1 MTTASSGSKAW
12 QGRNSSEDR
21 LVSQMPI
28 VSRRLGGF
36 PLQFQEL
43 LDLSKDQTGFG
54 NEAMGYQW
62 DING

>member
-1 MTTASSGSKAW
+1 
-12 QGRNSSEDR
+12 
-21 LVSQMPI
+21 MPI

>member
-1 MTTASSGSKAW
+1 
-12 QGRNSSEDR
+12 
-21 LVSQMPI
+21 MPI

-54 NEAMGYQW
+54 NEAMGHQW
-62 DING
+62 DINGQWDTANINQV